1 MTVYTI
7 GSGKGGAGKTLF
19 TVNAGT
25 ALAQLGLK
33 TLIMDCDIGMANLN
47 LVITLES
54 RTEVSLHDVL
64 AEKADVHEA
73 INHTPYGV
81 DVLPSGLSISGF
93 KQADPEKLRDVM
105 GQIVDEYD
113 YILID
118 SPAGISKEAVVPL
131 AVCDEAI
138 LIINPEL
145 TSITDALK
153 TKLLTEIVGRKVKGV
168 VINRAMGMKGELG
181 ASKIEELLEVGVLGI
196 IPNDKSIVKAVAL
209 KVPVVIKEP
218 DSPAS
223 KKIKEIVK
231 KLTNTEA
238 SEEQK
243 GDTKK
248 EGFVKRLLKSMRAK
262 S

>member
-7 GSGKGGAGKTLF
+7 CSGKGGAGKTLF

-25 ALAQLGLK
+25 VLAQLGFK
-33 TLIMDCDIGMANLN
+33 TLLMDCDIGMANLN
-47 LVITLES
+47 LVITLET

-64 AEKADVHEA
+64 AEKAEVHEA

-81 DVLPSGLSISGF
+81 DVLPSGLSIAGF

-168 VINRAMGMKGELG
+168 VINRALGLKGELG
-181 ASKIEELLEVGVLGI
+181 VSKIEELLEVGVLGV
-196 IPNDKSIVKAVAL
+196 IPNDKSIVKAAAL

-218 DSPAS
+218 DSPAA

-231 KLTNTEA
+231 KLTNTEPA
-238 SEEQK
+238 EEQK
-243 GDTKK
+243 GETKK
-248 EGFVKRLLKSMRAK
+248 EGFVERLLKSLRAK
-262 S
+262 T

>member
-19 TVNAGT
+19 TVNTGA
-25 ALAQLGLK
+25 AFAQMGLK
-33 TLIMDCDIGMANLN
+33 TLVMDCDIGMANLN
-47 LVITLES
+47 LVITLETK
-54 RTEVSLHDVL
+54 TEASLHDVL

-73 INHTPYGV
+73 INHTSYGL
-81 DVLPSGLSISGF
+81 DVLPSGLSIAGF
-93 KQADPEKLRDVM
+93 KQANPEKLRDVM

-113 YILID
+113 FILID

-131 AVCDEAI
+131 AVCDEAV

-153 TKLLTEIVGRKVKGV
+153 TKLLTDIVGRKVRGV
-168 VINRAMGMKGELG
+168 VINKVLGMKGELG
-181 ASKIEELLEVGVLGI
+181 VSKIEELLEVGVLGV
-196 IPNDKSIVKAVAL
+196 IPNDKSIVKAAAL

-223 KKIKEIVK
+223 KKIKEIAK
-231 KLTNTEA
+231 KLANI
-238 SEEQK
+238 EESKKQK
-243 GDTKK
+243 VNSKK
-248 EGFVKRLLKSMRAK
+248 DGFVERLLRSLRAK
-262 S
+262 T